1 MEPNQIPLH
10 MRRGIMLP
18 TPENIDRVA
27 AAAEAQRA
35 HEAEVQRKQPINLA
49 RKWNIP
55 TELAQFLQR
64 MEAQIIEMQNEIAYL
79 IKRDKNSLVP
89 PHMTYVEKRG

>member
-1 MEPNQIPLH
+1 MQPNEIPMH
-10 MRRGIMLP
+10 MRRGIMVP
-18 TPENIDRVA
+18 TPANIDRVA
-27 AAAEAQRA
+27 NEANAKREAEADAQRA
-35 HEAEVQRKQPINLA
+35 QPVNLA

-64 MEAQIIEMQNEIAYL
+64 MEANIIELQNEVAYL
-79 IKRDKNSLVP
+79 CARDKNSLVP